1 MRCHKRIQ
9 TVIWSVLML
18 SGVGA
23 KAQTDSLYLDA
34 TTITARKNTSVVAI
48 TSKGVTL
55 DVEKIQYMPSLF
67 GNGDPLGF
75 AHYLPSMTAQAELEN
90 GLYIQGSE
98 HSHNIVSSGGVPIYG
113 AAHLLGIFSVFNP
126 SHYRKMNYSTW
137 APGVNRLGGSIDMPL
152 PDSLRTVT
160 SGEISAGLMSAQG
173 TLRVPLGKKAWA
185 GVSARRSYMNLLYGR
200 FLTLN
205 DESGDNEGTKIRY
218 GFTDLNLTVMW
229 EPSARDRVWLDAYW
243 GNDAMDGGESTYSV
257 DADAQWQ
264 NGMAALHWKHGALEQ
279 TAWWTGYGLD
289 FNADW
294 AGVRASLP
302 SWLHTA
308 GYRAQLGVGDF
319 RFGVESALH
328 HAQPQNPSV
337 GGAYNVDIEPE
348 PEQRALENT
357 LNVHW
362 AHDWEHLQLEAGLK
376 GSLYLSPEKEWFHG
390 VDPYCSVGWN
400 MYRGGVLT
408 ARFQMQHQYLFRT
421 GITDMAM
428 PTEFWLLAGRYT
440 KPQTANSVSLSYRLP
455 FGEGVWTLETEAY
468 YRLLD
473 GQIEYKGN
481 LMDFVNGSYSLED
494 QLLKGS
500 GRAYGVNFQ
509 LSRHSGAFTGWIAYA
524 YGRSLRTFGGVEY
537 PSAHER
543 LHEMD
548 AVLSWDLGRWTVGL
562 TSILATGLPFTATE
576 HLYLMGQ
583 KIIAWYGPHNGK
595 RMKTYFRTDLSVNYW
610 INPQRSGLNFSVYN
624 VSGVPNEMYY
634 HIWLN
639 YEDREVS
646 YGSVK
651 MNLRFMPTVSYFCK
665 F

>member
-294 AGVRASLP
+294 AGVSASLP

-428 PTEFWLLAGRYT
+428 PTEFWLLAGRYA

-455 FGEGVWTLETEAY
+455 FGEGAWTLETEAY

-610 INPQRSGLNFSVYN
+610 IKPQRSGLNFSVYN

>member
-9 TVIWSVLML
+9 AVIWSVLML

-173 TLRVPLGKKAWA
+173 TLRVPIGRKAWA

-205 DESGDNEGTKIRY
+205 DESGDSEGTKIRY
-218 GFTDLNLTVMW
+218 GFTDLNLTVLW

-308 GYRAQLGVGDF
+308 GYRAQLGTGDF

-400 MYRGGVLT
+400 MHRGGVLT

-440 KPQTANSVSLSYRLP
+440 KPQTANSVSLIYRLP
-455 FGEGVWTLETEAY
+455 FGEGAWTLETEAY

-610 INPQRSGLNFSVYN
+610 IKPQRSGLNFSVYN

>member
-9 TVIWSVLML
+9 AVIWSVLML

-185 GVSARRSYMNLLYGR
+185 GVSARRSYMNLLYGK
-200 FLTLN
+200 FLTMN
-205 DESGDNEGTKIRY
+205 DESGDSEGTKIRY

-279 TAWWTGYGLD
+279 TAYWTGYGLD

-308 GYRAQLGVGDF
+308 GYRAQLGTGDF

-337 GGAYNVDIEPE
+337 GGAYNVEMEPE

-362 AHDWEHLQLEAGLK
+362 AHAWEHLQLEAGLK

-400 MYRGGVLT
+400 MYRGGILT

-455 FGEGVWTLETEAY
+455 FGEGAWTLETEAY

-481 LMDFVNGSYSLED
+481 LMDFVNGSYSLES

-500 GRAYGVNFQ
+500 GRAYGVNVQ

-610 INPQRSGLNFSVYN
+610 IKPQRSGLNFSVYN

>member
-279 TAWWTGYGLD
+279 TAYWTGYGLD

-455 FGEGVWTLETEAY
+455 FGEGAWTLETEAY

-610 INPQRSGLNFSVYN
+610 IKPQRSGLNFSVYN

>member
-1 MRCHKRIQ
+1 
-9 TVIWSVLML
+9 ML

-279 TAWWTGYGLD
+279 TAYWTGYGLD

>member
-279 TAWWTGYGLD
+279 TAYWTGYGLD

-428 PTEFWLLAGRYT
+428 PTEFWLLAGRYA

-610 INPQRSGLNFSVYN
+610 IKPQRSGLNFSVYN